1 MKLAMELGTKK
12 EDIVNEKNLDSIR
25 NEERFVS
32 LFRKYSTS

>member
-12 EDIVNEKNLDSIR
+12 ENIENEKNLDSIR